1 MNSIEQ
7 CKQRIR
13 FILEQIESLEHYL
26 PATYQMLMDELDHQN
41 LTLKNYELE
50 TFYRSQSHEHN
61 DQATDSADQIQT
73 QESPDQQT

>member
-7 CKQRIR
+7 CKERIR

-41 LTLKNYELE
+41 MTLKNYELE
-50 TFYRSQSHEHN
+50 TFYRSQSHEH
-61 DQATDSADQIQT
+61 DDATTASADQVQT
-73 QESPDQQT
+73 QESTYQQT